1 MAEDM
6 SKATTQLPID
16 YKGQRYSGVYSIS
29 GDLMIARV
37 PGVGSKS
44 GAVGTDE
51 TASARS
57 LLTAILEEADQAGL
71 LRQRH

>member
-1 MAEDM
+1 M
-6 SKATTQLPID
+6 SKPTTQLPID

-29 GDLMIARV
+29 GSLMIARV
-37 PGVGSKS
+37 PGVSSKS
-44 GAVGTDE
+44 GEVGADE

-57 LLTAILEEADQAGL
+57 LLTAILEEADKAGL